1 MPRFLSHPFR
11 AFALVP
17 AVLVVLGLPT
27 LSSAETQT
35 QAQSGAEADLPT
47 LIADLQAGGYI
58 IYLRHART
66 EADYADQV
74 EAVIGDCSTQRML
87 SEAGWQQARSI
98 GAAIAA
104 LNIPVGE
111 VYSSEYCR
119 AWQTADLA
127 FGHYQTFAGLNFYP
141 AADYTDAQ
149 YAIMRASAM
158 PVMTQPIAPGTN
170 RVIVGHDDVMQALT
184 GIYPEP
190 QGVAYVLQQDDAGG
204 VTVVGHINPDG
215 WPAP

>member
-1 MPRFLSHPFR
+1 MQHFNVAALR
-11 AFALVP
+11 AFAVVP
-17 AVLVVLGLPT
+17 ALAVSVVLGLPN
-27 LSSAETQT
+27 LSA
-35 QAQSGAEADLPT
+35 AADVVEADTPT

-58 IYLRHART
+58 MYMRHAQT

-74 EAVIGDCSTQRML
+74 EAVLGDCSTQRML

-111 VYSSEYCR
+111 VFSSEYCR

-127 FGHYQTFAGLNFYP
+127 FGSYQTFAGLNFFP
-141 AADYTDAQ
+141 AAEYTDAQ
-149 YAIMRASAM
+149 YAIMKASAL
-158 PVMTQPIAPGTN
+158 PVLVAPIAPGTN
-170 RVIVGHDDVMQALT
+170 RVIVGHDDVMQSVT

-190 QGVAYVLQQDDAGG
+190 QGVIYVLQQDGAGG

-215 WPAP
+215 WPSP